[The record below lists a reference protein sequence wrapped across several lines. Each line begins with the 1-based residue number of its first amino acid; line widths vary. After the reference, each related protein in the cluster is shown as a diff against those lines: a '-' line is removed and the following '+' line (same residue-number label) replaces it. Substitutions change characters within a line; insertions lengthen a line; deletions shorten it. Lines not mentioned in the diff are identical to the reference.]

1 MVNQIKE
8 TITYYTRHNFLLNRQ
23 IARLDLLDSKD
34 PEELRLIKEK
44 EALRMIRFA
53 AEHSEFYKNLYNGI
67 DLRGSFGEVYASL
80 PEISKADIRD
90 KEEALLT
97 SRAKMLK
104 KAYTSG
110 TSGSPLNLYRSAGS
124 ILKEN
129 AYVWQYRKTMGLA
142 VGEKHISMR
151 GVLDNKTLNYFNKSE
166 NALYL
171 SSYLL
176 SRANIKRYAKY
187 IHDFRPKAIVAFP
200 SSLFTMVNLFE
211 QEGLHA
217 HVPLLF
223 TSSETLYPFQREK
236 IESFFKGRI
245 YDRYST
251 AERSILLHECEH
263 GNYHEAPKY
272 SFFEFK
278 DKGVVTT
285 SFINKA
291 FPLIKYRIDDTFV
304 MMDGPCACGK
314 GTGVSSIEGRMDD
327 VVVLED
333 GTRIGRL
340 GVAFQG
346 IPHLR
351 YAQIIQEKQGE
362 ILVNVVTADGFN
374 NDNQGLLEKKL
385 RQRLNNTLVIR
396 FNKVKEDVIQKTR
409 SGKFKLVV
417 SKLT

>member
-1 MVNQIKE
+1 MVNTLKDGIAF
-8 TITYYTRHNFLLNRQ
+8 YTRHNFLLNRQ
-23 IARLDLLDSKD
+23 VARLDNFESLD
-34 PEELRLIKEK
+34 PEEMRRLKEK
-44 EALRMIRFA
+44 EALKMIRLA
-53 AEHSEFYKNLYNGI
+53 AEKSEFYKNLYQGI
-67 DLRGSFGEVYASL
+67 DLRGSFDEVYASL

-90 KEEALLT
+90 KEETLLT
-97 SRAKMLK
+97 SPVRLLK

-129 AYVWQYRKTMGLA
+129 AYVWQYRKSMGLE
-142 VGEKHISMR
+142 VGDKHISMR

-176 SRANIKRYAKY
+176 SKANIKKYAKS
-187 IHDFRPKAIVAFP
+187 IRDFKPKAIVAFP

-211 QEGLHA
+211 QENIHV

-236 IESFFKGRI
+236 IEQYFNGRI

-251 AERSILLHECEH
+251 AERSILLHECRC

-272 SFFEFK
+272 SLFEFK
-278 DKGVVTT
+278 NRGVVTT
-285 SFINKA
+285 SFINQA
-291 FPLIKYRIDDTFV
+291 MPLIKYRIDDTFEH
-304 MMDGPCACGK
+304 MTEPCPCGK
-314 GTGVSSIEGRMDD
+314 GIGVSSIEGRTDD
-327 VVVLED
+327 VVILED

-346 IPHLR
+346 IADLR
-351 YAQIIQEKQGE
+351 YAQIVQEKQGE
-362 ILVNVVTADGFN
+362 IVVNVVTGNAFGADE
-374 NDNQGLLEKKL
+374 QALLLKKL
-385 RQRLNNTLVIR
+385 RQRLNGSIGIR
-396 FNKVKEDVIQKTR
+396 FEKVGEEGIRKTK

-417 SKLT
+417 SSLA